1 MEKRLY
7 FIIGDLFANALIATI
22 AVALTTWLIGG
33 SWGMIPGML
42 VGMLLGMVTA
52 LPLSLIL
59 GIMEVLSPCMIS
71 GMLGGMWGGMWPLAG
86 GEILQWG
93 VGTGIAVVVV
103 IYALNAVVSGPQK
116 VEN

>member
-42 VGMLLGMVTA
+42 VGMLFESIV
-52 LPLSLIL
+52 
-59 GIMEVLSPCMIS
+59 
-71 GMLGGMWGGMWPLAG
+71 MLLVWD
-86 GEILQWG
+86 
-93 VGTGIAVVVV
+93 
-103 IYALNAVVSGPQK
+103 
-116 VEN
+116 